1 MDAGRYENYINMEK
15 TPKNILSRKSREHLS
30 WQLIVSAY
38 FIEVCLIM
46 ISVITAVNLT
56 DTSDSSV
63 FLVSSVSLA
72 VLLSIVEPLKILA
85 AQSLVILSTLT
96 GRFLATA
103 LLLFATA
110 ISFENI
116 SQTVKMAQKNL
127 TFPIDIS
134 ANKIVDYQNQLKNLK
149 KEVSEHSKKMPP
161 SYQIQKIELSA
172 NKAEI
177 KNLQNQIQNIKENNN
192 RFEINSIKDS
202 INSIKENIASAN
214 LRQDNLQTDCFDRK
228 EKILKLMND
237 SVNERLFGR
246 AATKDMYRSDIDS
259 LQQECKSQLQNIKV
273 IISNHNIQITKLLE
287 DKQKLFK
294 LSNSNLAEIDILSS
308 KISDLESINKKI
320 NERAFQNNKDV
331 NSFEVKKAKD
341 LATAAKSIK
350 SIESSLIRETKNINE
365 LKANSILYAVA
376 ATFYRIPSDK
386 ITTEQFEFFLTI
398 WLLVLSIGLCL
409 IPPVLAIIGEVIVVE
424 SDKES
429 LFGSVLSYIKDKR
442 AIREDK
448 RAIREKVES
457 EVSSDL
463 LKKDKIIDQKNQKIE
478 NLEDKLSKKDSETHR
493 LKNEVDQLEQNQS
506 KYTDERYHLTRENK
520 VKEVEIEALKK
531 ELEFAKKDVQ
541 KHKKQKTI
549 IPVPIDSNK
558 GFAKFLSK
566 LDELFTKN
574 KGSSDFEEVKSS
586 ENNIKD
592 IWKWKKK

>member
-103 LLLFATA
+103 LLLFAVA

-161 SYQIQKIELSA
+161 SYQIQKNELSA

-308 KISDLESINKKI
+308 KISDLESTNKKI

-386 ITTEQFEFFLTI
+386 ITTEQFEFFLSI

-429 LFGSVLSYIKDKR
+429 LFGSVLSFMK
-442 AIREDK
+442 DK

-478 NLEDKLSKKDSETHR
+478 NLEDKLSKKDSETNR

-506 KYTDERYHLTRENK
+506 KYIDERYHLTRDNK

-566 LDELFTKN
+566 LDELFTNN
-574 KGSSDFEEVKSS
+574 KGSSDFEEFKSP

>member
-308 KISDLESINKKI
+308 KISDLESTNKKI
-320 NERAFQNNKDV
+320 NERAYQNNKDV

-386 ITTEQFEFFLTI
+386 ITTEQFEFFLSI

-506 KYTDERYHLTRENK
+506 KYIDERYHLTRDNK

-574 KGSSDFEEVKSS
+574 KGSSDFEEFKSS